1 VPKKLI
7 EKLISQ
13 NSSIISKLGDL
24 LTGQKKIQDRMS
36 ALEKKS
42 EIFNEQDFIKVR
54 FK

>member
-1 VPKKLI
+1 MPEKLI

-13 NSSIISKLGDL
+13 NSSIISKLDDI

-36 ALEKKS
+36 SLEKKS
-42 EIFNEQDFIKVR
+42 DSYNEQDFIKVR